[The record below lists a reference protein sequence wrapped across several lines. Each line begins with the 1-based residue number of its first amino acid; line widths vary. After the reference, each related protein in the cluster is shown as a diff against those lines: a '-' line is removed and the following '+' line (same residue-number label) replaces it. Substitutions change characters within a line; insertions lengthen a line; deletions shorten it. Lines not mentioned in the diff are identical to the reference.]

1 MPFTYPKISIY
12 QITLVKD
19 IFSNKHTHIHKIN
32 KDSEPLVYMQNT
44 ENKNVKVKMTAKV
57 TAKNN
62 NKNVNSNKAEKY
74 IF

>member
-1 MPFTYPKISIY
+1 
-12 QITLVKD
+12 
-19 IFSNKHTHIHKIN
+19 
-32 KDSEPLVYMQNT
+32 MQNT